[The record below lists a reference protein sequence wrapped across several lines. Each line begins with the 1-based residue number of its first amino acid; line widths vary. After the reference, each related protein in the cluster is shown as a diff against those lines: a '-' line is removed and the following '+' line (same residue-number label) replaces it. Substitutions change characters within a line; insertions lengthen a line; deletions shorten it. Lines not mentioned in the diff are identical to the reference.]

1 MGYIKT
7 FWDDFRRLFRQEF
20 KAVFK
25 DSGVIVIFFV
35 AGLGYP
41 LLYNMIYAN
50 GNLEEVPVV
59 VVDQADCAESRRFV
73 REVDATREVAIS
85 GYCATM
91 QEAAKLMQERKC
103 HGIIYFSSDF
113 GQKIALNQQ
122 STIGIYCDMGSF
134 FYYKNLMTAANLVM
148 LDEMSQISPTVK
160 PMSFEE
166 NNPYNRS
173 NAFNFF
179 FITAALMLVIQQTMF
194 YGMGMLAGTRR
205 EEKTGLIQ
213 GASGRV
219 VFGRGAVYW
228 LVYMMIGMYIVYLI
242 PMLFDIPMVSD
253 FWTTMVFLSI
263 YVTACVFF
271 SMACSTFV
279 RHRETP
285 IVALLFLTL
294 PELFM
299 TGFSWP
305 QACFPK
311 FWDMVSYLF
320 PSTFGT
326 RAYINLAGTGAS
338 FESIAPMLKILLI
351 QTAVYFAISMVATK
365 IEHLDATACRKPA
378 FRRPGRK
385 DVHNTLN

>member
-7 FWDDFRRLFRQEF
+7 FWTDFKGLFRQEF

-25 DSGVIVIFFV
+25 DSGVIVIFFI

-50 GNLEEVPVV
+50 GNLEDVPVV
-59 VVDQADCAESRRFV
+59 VVDEADCVESRRFV

-91 QEAAKLMQERKC
+91 QEAEQLMRERQC
-103 HGIIYFSSDF
+103 HGILYFPSDF
-113 GQKIALNQQ
+113 GKKIALKQQ
-122 STIGIYCDMGSF
+122 STVGIYCDMGSF

-148 LDEMSQISPTVK
+148 LEEMSQISPLVK

-166 NNPYNRS
+166 NIPYNRS

-179 FITAALMLVIQQTMF
+179 FITAALMIVIQQTMF

-205 EEKTGLIQ
+205 EEKQPLMQ

-253 FWTTMVFLSI
+253 FWTTLLFLGI

-294 PELFM
+294 PEFFL

-326 RAYINLAGTGAS
+326 RAYINLAGAGVS
-338 FESIAPMLKILLI
+338 LESIAPLLKILLI

-365 IEHLDATACRKPA
+365 IENRDAAGSRKPA
-378 FRRPGRK
+378 LKWSGHGK
-385 DVHNTLN
+385 AEQVA

>member
-1 MGYIKT
+1 MGYIKA
-7 FWDDFRRLFRQEF
+7 FWADFRQLFRREF

-50 GNLEEVPVV
+50 GNLEDVPVV
-59 VVDQADCAESRRFV
+59 VVDEADCVESRRFA
-73 REVDATREVAIS
+73 REVDATREVRIS

-91 QEAAKLMQERKC
+91 QEAQQLMQKRQC
-103 HGIIYFSSDF
+103 HGILYFPSDF
-113 GQKIALNQQ
+113 GQKIALKQQ
-122 STIGIYCDMGSF
+122 STVGLYCDMGSF

-148 LDEMSQISPTVK
+148 LDEMTQISPMVK

-205 EEKTGLIQ
+205 EEKQPLIQ

-242 PMLFDIPMVSD
+242 PTLFDIPMVSD
-253 FWTTMVFLSI
+253 FWTTLLFLGI

-271 SMACSTFV
+271 SMACSTFFH
-279 RHRETP
+279 HRETP
-285 IVALLFLTL
+285 IVAVLFLTL
-294 PELFM
+294 PELFL

-326 RAYINLAGTGAS
+326 RAYINLAGAGAS
-338 FESIAPMLKILLI
+338 LESIAPMLKILLI
-351 QTAVYFAISMVATK
+351 QTAVYFTISMVATK
-365 IEHLDATACRKPA
+365 IEHWDLAGCRKQA
-378 FRRPGRK
+378 LKWSGHRK
-385 DVHNTLN
+385 G

>member
-7 FWDDFRRLFRQEF
+7 FWNDFWRMFRHEF

-25 DSGVIVIFFV
+25 DSGVIVIFFI

-50 GNLEEVPVV
+50 GTLEDVPVV
-59 VVDQADCAESRRFV
+59 VVDHADCAESRRYA
-73 REVDATREVAIS
+73 REVDATREVRIS

-91 QEAAKLMQERKC
+91 QEAEKLMQERRC
-103 HGIIYFSSDF
+103 HGIIYFPSDF
-113 GQKIALNQQ
+113 GTSIAMKEQA
-122 STIGIYCDMGSF
+122 TVGIYCDMGSF

-148 LDEMSQISPTVK
+148 LDEMSRISPVAK

-205 EEKTGLIQ
+205 EEKKGMIHGT
-213 GASGRV
+213 SGRMV
-219 VFGRGAVYW
+219 LSRGAVYW
-228 LVYMMIGMYIVYLI
+228 LVYMMIGMYIVYLV
-242 PMLFDIPMVSD
+242 PLLFNIPMVTD
-253 FWTTMVFLSI
+253 FTTALIFLCI

-271 SMACSTFV
+271 SMAFSTFV

-311 FWDMVSYLF
+311 FWDMFSYIF

-326 RAYINLAGTGAS
+326 RAYINLAGAGAS
-338 FESIAPMLKILLI
+338 LESIAPLLKILLI
-351 QTAVYFAISMVATK
+351 QTVVYFTISLAAAKMEQK
-365 IEHLDATACRKPA
+365 KKRS
-378 FRRPGRK
+378 
-385 DVHNTLN
+385 

>member
-1 MGYIKT
+1 MGYFKT
-7 FWDDFRRLFRQEF
+7 FWNDFRRLFRQEF
-20 KAVFK
+20 KAVFS
-25 DSGVIVIFFV
+25 DSGVIVVFFL

-41 LLYNMIYAN
+41 LLYNKIYEN
-50 GNLEEVPVV
+50 GVLEDVPVV
-59 VVDQADCAESRRFV
+59 VVDNAGCEESRRFV
-73 REVDATREVAIS
+73 REVDATREIAIS
-85 GYCATM
+85 GHCADIA
-91 QEAAKLMQERKC
+91 EAEKLMQERKC
-103 HGIIYFSSDF
+103 HGIIYFPSDF
-113 GQKIALNQQ
+113 GEKIALKEQATL
-122 STIGIYCDMGSF
+122 SIYCDMGSF

-148 LDEMSQISPTVK
+148 LDQMQRISPVVK
-160 PMSFEE
+160 PMYFEE
-166 NNPYNRS
+166 NIPYNRS

-205 EEKTGLIQ
+205 EEKTGIIQ

-228 LVYMMIGMYIVYLI
+228 LIYMMIGMYITFIVPL
-242 PMLFDIPMVSD
+242 LFDIPMVSD
-253 FWTTMVFLSI
+253 FWTTMAFLCI

-271 SMACSTFV
+271 SMAFSTLI

-294 PELFM
+294 PELFL

-311 FWDMVSYLF
+311 FWDLFSYIF

-326 RAYINLAGTGAS
+326 RAYINLAGAGAS
-338 FESIAPMLKILLI
+338 FGTIAPLLRILLI
-351 QTAVYFAISMVATK
+351 QTAIYFAISIIATK
-365 IEHLDATACRKPA
+365 IEHNYRK
-378 FRRPGRK
+378 REK
-385 DVHNTLN
+385 